1 MSSLREFL
9 REWERVN
16 GAWVPKVIVGDVRK
30 IINQL
35 PDNFIDCVI
44 TSPPYWKQ
52 RDYGHPDQIG
62 QENTPEEYVSEIVK
76 VFYALRPKLKKTSVV
91 FLNVGYKYLDEE
103 LILIPEMISLEL
115 QKNGY
120 MLKNKIIWHKP
131 NAMPTPARNRLNNIY
146 EPVLVFTKKEAK
158 EFYYFNLDEV
168 SEKPKT
174 LAEYGSILN
183 LSPEDYLGARVVDS
197 LRYRE
202 TREGVI
208 IGVRYSSKKIHE
220 ILIRWNENGSEWIP
234 LGDPFKDYPEEVKF
248 KCPICGSV
256 LTYWDIIL
264 SIANTEKLLCPYC
277 DKSLGKT
284 SETFPKPLMEENTNF
299 TQSNVIELIVDDVE
313 IKKYITKTPKSSK
326 YLNIQQIFASSPAG
340 RLAISGEYITIKRRW
355 KVPQPL
361 IAEYLI
367 FWRRINGIPI
377 NAIDEKFGYKDTA
390 GHWFRKDFGEWGKGG
405 SIPRP
410 SDWYKLKEILKFN
423 DIYDQ
428 IVTEIIAELQTVKPR
443 EKGKNPGDVWSIYLE
458 QYQGAHFAVFPQE
471 LVEKAMKI
479 GCPPG
484 GVVLDPFA
492 GSGTVGEVAL
502 RLKRKALLIELIEDY
517 VNLMKKRCG
526 RIEVFKI

>member
-9 REWERVN
+9 REWKKAD
-16 GAWVPKVIVGDVRK
+16 GSWIPKVVIGDVRK
-30 IINQL
+30 IVNQL

-62 QENTPEEYVSEIVK
+62 QEETPEKYVSEIAK
-76 VFYALRPKLKKTSVV
+76 VFNALRPKLKKTSVV

-103 LILIPEMISLEL
+103 LILIPEMIAIEMQRS
-115 QKNGY
+115 GY

-131 NAMPTPARNRLNNIY
+131 NAMPTPARNRLNNVY
-146 EPVLVFTKKEAK
+146 EPVLVFTKREAK
-158 EFYYFNLDEV
+158 EFYYFNIDEV

-174 LAEYGSILN
+174 LEEYSNILN
-183 LSPEDYLGARVVDS
+183 LKPEDYFGARVIDS

-202 TREGVI
+202 TREGVV
-208 IGVRYSSKKIHE
+208 IGVRYSNKKIYE
-220 ILIRWNENGSEWIP
+220 IFVRWSNDETEWIP
-234 LGDPFKDYPEEVKF
+234 MGEPLKDYPEEVKF
-248 KCPICGSV
+248 KCPYCGSV
-256 LTYWDIIL
+256 LTYWDIVL

-277 DKSLGKT
+277 GKLLGENP
-284 SETFPKPLMEENTNF
+284 ETFPKPLIRDNSNSI
-299 TQSNVIELIVDDVE
+299 QSDVIELIADNVE
-313 IKKYITKTPKSSK
+313 VKKYITKNPKSSK
-326 YLNIQQIFASSPAG
+326 YLSIQQVFASSPAG

-355 KVPQPL
+355 KAPQPL
-361 IAEYLI
+361 IAEYLS
-367 FWRRINGIPI
+367 FWRRLNGIPI
-377 NAIDEKFGYKDTA
+377 KALDEKLGYKDTA

-405 SIPRP
+405 SLPRP
-410 SDWYKLKEILKFN
+410 SDWHKLKEILRFN

-428 IVTEIIAELQTVKPR
+428 IVTEIIAEIQTVKPR

-458 QYQGAHFAVFPQE
+458 QYPGAHFAIFPRE
-471 LVEKAMKI
+471 LVEKAMRI

-502 RLKRKALLIELIEDY
+502 KLGRKALLIELIEDY
-517 VNLMKKRCG
+517 VKLIEKRCG
-526 RIEVFKI
+526 KIEIFKI

>member
-9 REWERVN
+9 REWKKAD
-16 GAWVPKVIVGDVRK
+16 GSWIPKVVIGDVRK
-30 IINQL
+30 IVSQL

-62 QENTPEEYVSEIVK
+62 QEEMPEKYVSEIAK
-76 VFYALRPKLKKTSVV
+76 MFNALRPKLKKTSVV

-103 LILIPEMISLEL
+103 LILIPEMIAIEMQRS
-115 QKNGY
+115 GY

-131 NAMPTPARNRLNNIY
+131 NAMPTPARNRLNNVY
-146 EPVLVFTKKEAK
+146 EPVLVFTKREAK
-158 EFYYFNLDEV
+158 EFYYFNIDEV

-174 LAEYGSILN
+174 LEEYSNILN
-183 LSPEDYLGARVVDS
+183 LKPEDYFGARVIDS

-202 TREGVI
+202 TREGVV
-208 IGVRYSSKKIHE
+208 IGVRYSNKKIYE
-220 ILIRWNENGSEWIP
+220 IFVRWSNDETEWIP
-234 LGDPFKDYPEEVKF
+234 MGEPLKDYPEEVKF
-248 KCPICGSV
+248 KCPYCGSV

-277 DKSLGKT
+277 GKLLDENP
-284 SETFPKPLMEENTNF
+284 ETFPKPLIRDNSNSI
-299 TQSNVIELIVDDVE
+299 QSDVIELIADNVE
-313 IKKYITKTPKSSK
+313 VKKYITKNPKSSK
-326 YLNIQQIFASSPAG
+326 YLSIQQVFASSPAG

-355 KVPQPL
+355 KAPQPL
-361 IAEYLI
+361 IAEYLS
-367 FWRRINGIPI
+367 FWRRLNGIPI
-377 NAIDEKFGYKDTA
+377 KALDEKLGYKDTA

-405 SIPRP
+405 SLPRP
-410 SDWYKLKEILKFN
+410 SDWHKLKEILRFN

-428 IVTEIIAELQTVKPR
+428 IVTEIIAEIQTVKPR

-458 QYQGAHFAVFPQE
+458 QYPGAHFAIFPRE
-471 LVEKAMKI
+471 LVEKAMRI

-502 RLKRKALLIELIEDY
+502 KLGRKALLIELIEDY
-517 VNLMKKRCG
+517 VKLIEKRCG
-526 RIEVFKI
+526 KIEIFKI